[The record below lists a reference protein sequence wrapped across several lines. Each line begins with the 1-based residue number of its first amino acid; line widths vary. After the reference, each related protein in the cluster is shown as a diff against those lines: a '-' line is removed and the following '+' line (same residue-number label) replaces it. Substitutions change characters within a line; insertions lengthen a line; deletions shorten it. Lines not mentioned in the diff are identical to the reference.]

1 MGDRRWHDGANG
13 RARQRD
19 SLMND
24 QQTIELAQRLVRI
37 DSVNPS
43 LVPGAEGEA
52 ALAHFVAGF
61 LENREIDVEL
71 RDALPGRPNV
81 IARIPGTGGGPS
93 VLLCCHL
100 DTVSVEGMTDPFSG
114 TVEGGRLLGRGS
126 QDVKGGL
133 AALLSAA
140 VLLRQSP
147 GRGDVIV
154 AGVADEEAYSAGTE
168 ALLNWGI
175 RAEMAIVF
183 EPSELDVVVAHKGF
197 AWLHIATRGVAAHGS
212 RPDEGVDAIAH
223 MGRVLAAVEAHG
235 SELSRRPPH
244 PLLGTGS
251 VHASLIRG
259 GRELSTYPDRCEL
272 DVERRTL
279 PGETRHGVL
288 REVESLMENLRR
300 DPRFDAALETTL
312 YRPAFEIP
320 EDAPLPRNLA
330 AAVERAGRRCRL
342 VGMTGWTDSA
352 LLAEAGIPCVVF
364 GPGGAGLHGL
374 EEWGD
379 VAQICRCRDIL
390 VDFARS
396 W

>member
-1 MGDRRWHDGANG
+1 
-13 RARQRD
+13 
-19 SLMND
+19 MND
-24 QQTIELAQRLVRI
+24 EQTIELAQRLVRI

-61 LENREIDVEL
+61 LENREVEVEL
-71 RDALPGRPNV
+71 RDAVPGRPNV

-93 VLLCCHL
+93 ILLCCHL
-100 DTVSVEGMTDPFSG
+100 DTVSVEGMTEPFSG
-114 TVEGGRLLGRGS
+114 AVQGHRLLGRGA

-133 AALLSAA
+133 AAMLAAA
-140 VLLRQSP
+140 VTLVQSP

-168 ALLNWGI
+168 ALLDWGI
-175 RAEMAIVF
+175 RADMAVVF

-197 AWLHIATRGVAAHGS
+197 AWLHVVTRGVAAHGS
-212 RPDEGVDAIAH
+212 RPAEGVDAIAH
-223 MGRVLAAVEAHG
+223 MGRVLAGIESHG
-235 SELSRRPPH
+235 SELSKTAAHR
-244 PLLGTGS
+244 LLGNAS
-251 VHASLIRG
+251 IHASLIRG

-279 PGETRHGVL
+279 PGETRHSVL
-288 REVESLMENLRR
+288 REMEGMLKILAR
-300 DPRFDAALETTL
+300 DPRFDANLEMTL
-312 YRPAFEIP
+312 FRPAFEIS
-320 EDAPLPRNLA
+320 EEHPLPRTLA
-330 AAVERAGRRCRL
+330 AAVERTLGRGRL

-352 LLAEAGIPCVVF
+352 LLAQAGIPSVVF
-364 GPGGAGLHGL
+364 GPGGSGLHGL

-379 VAQICRCRDIL
+379 IEQICRCRDIL
-390 VDFARS
+390 VDFVRS